1 MVRSL
6 ARDISLEMCSK
17 TYRPLAVLS
26 LIAVVFV
33 VLTTPFTRKAT
44 TAIIRMQATS
54 SVTIISTIVNAFLD
68 GSCRTAPLSPPVF
81 SSGDV
86 MGQTGPR

>member
-6 ARDISLEMCSK
+6 ARDISFERCSK

-44 TAIIRMQATS
+44 TAIIRMHATS

-68 GSCRTAPLSPPVF
+68 GSFRTPPLSLPDL
-81 SSGDV
+81 SSGV
-86 MGQTGPR
+86 FMGQTGPR